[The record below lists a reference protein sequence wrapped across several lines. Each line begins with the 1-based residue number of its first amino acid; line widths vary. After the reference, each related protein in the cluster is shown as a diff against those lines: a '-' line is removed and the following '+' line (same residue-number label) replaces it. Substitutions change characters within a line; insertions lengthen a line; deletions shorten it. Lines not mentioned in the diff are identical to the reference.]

1 MDIPL
6 KAFKRTYIIG
16 LRICWICWL
25 GVFCRR
31 IRWLRIRRIRWF
43 WVGWIRRRRIG
54 WLLRIRLTVDSNDSD
69 ESNANKDLYRR
80 TMTNYVII
88 NTKLVLNEEVV
99 TLPSCWCSDGLDE
112 TDASKHCSAE
122 YLYSS
127 CSIEGARRAWLCPFI
142 THLDQSLALC
152 AILWHISVE
161 FRARFTGGVP
171 KTFPLGIIR
180 TSEKVMRLLYS
191 VQPIQ
196 YIMTSTHAALHDS
209 PINPYYIA
217 IHLFGILRVGPVSQ
231 LYACALNSEHLYF
244 PFIAY
249 TSVSVT
255 FIYYSSRL
263 LVLGWI
269 FNILSI
275 YLFSITF
282 SYYLF
287 SIFHYMMTMIIYPS
301 RPRL

>member
-1 MDIPL
+1 MRVKQI
-6 KAFKRTYIIG
+6 KTFIGEQWQII
-16 LRICWICWL
+16 L
-25 GVFCRR
+25 
-31 IRWLRIRRIRWF
+31 
-43 WVGWIRRRRIG
+43 
-54 WLLRIRLTVDSNDSD
+54 
-69 ESNANKDLYRR
+69 
-80 TMTNYVII
+80 YVII
-88 NTKLVLNEEVV
+88 NTNLVLNEEVV

-171 KTFPLGIIR
+171 KTSPLGIIR

-196 YIMTSTHAALHDS
+196 YIMTSTHVALHDS

-217 IHLFGILRVGPVSQ
+217 IHLFGTLRVGPVSQ
-231 LYACALNSEHLYF
+231 FYACFEQW
-244 PFIAY
+244 
-249 TSVSVT
+249 T
-255 FIYYSSRL
+255 
-263 LVLGWI
+263 LVLSFHSVYVCFSSLWL
-269 FNILSI
+269 FLSL
-275 YLFSITF
+275 LFITR
-282 SYYLF
+282 
-287 SIFHYMMTMIIYPS
+287 HDC
-301 RPRL
+301 